1 MHSFLFILNKKVV
14 IAFRLLPLKILF
26 CPFSYTSIKYLAYLT
41 SRYHFHASLDIIT
54 HEREGLYLT
63 NKLKIKFQH
72 LFQKSCEN
80 VYLIF
85 CIRISNKYI
94 KRCTFKILECFR
106 IALAFVCYG
115 KLVKRTSVQLTK
127 TIMCRCKIQS

>member
-41 SRYHFHASLDIIT
+41 SRYHFHATLDIIT

-72 LFQKSCEN
+72 LFQKSYEN

-85 CIRISNKYI
+85 CIWISAK
-94 KRCTFKILECFR
+94 CFR

-115 KLVKRTSVQLTK
+115 KLAKRTSVQLTK
-127 TIMCRCKIQS
+127 TIMCRCKIQSSICLITRKL